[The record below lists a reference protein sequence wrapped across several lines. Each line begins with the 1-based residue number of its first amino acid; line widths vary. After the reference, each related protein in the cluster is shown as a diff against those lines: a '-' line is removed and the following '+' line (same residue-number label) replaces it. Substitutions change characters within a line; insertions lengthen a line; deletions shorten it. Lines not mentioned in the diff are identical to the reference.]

1 MYTCCI
7 CGKTY
12 STEAAVVKCVNRCGR
27 KMSKKGIFQPKEAP
41 YSVGTTVTTFDF
53 DIEDDYKK
61 QVDAAL
67 DSLLRNGISA
77 WQVSFIKKQYCSNW
91 ENKSE
96 DDKRAAVGKIKLL
109 AQMMG
114 S

>member
-27 KMSKKGIFQPKEAP
+27 EMSRKGIFQPKEAP
-41 YSVGTTVTTFDF
+41 YSEGATITTFGF
-53 DIEDDYKK
+53 NIENDYKA
-61 QVDAAL
+61 QIDAAL
-67 DSLLRNGISA
+67 GSLLRNGISPIR
-77 WQVSFIKKQYCSNW
+77 VDLIKEQHCSNW